1 MNIFISFH
9 AKIGNKWTCNV
20 LFGVWT
26 EVNLVEM
33 VSLDAKKLLNLRS
46 KTWSSQGWSV
56 WIAAKRRF
64 HFSLTHT
71 HTTKDTN
78 GKAEP
83 YRTACQ
89 AKIWEHIFD
98 LAEQWSDPGVHS
110 GAGPCPSSICPSFC
124 IVGQQRAVD
133 EVSQIEMNLYSS
145 GTAAC
150 KTQLL
155 FFHPFSGEQHVL
167 ETVIQR
173 LRCWQ
178 PSFS

>member
-1 MNIFISFH
+1 MQRNS
-9 AKIGNKWTCNV
+9 
-20 LFGVWT
+20 
-26 EVNLVEM
+26 
-33 VSLDAKKLLNLRS
+33 SLCTQRYGAVKDDQCELLPNAD
-46 KTWSSQGWSV
+46 SSSPW
-56 WIAAKRRF
+56 
-64 HFSLTHT
+64 HTLTHT
-71 HTTKDTN
+71 YTTKDTN
-78 GKAEP
+78 GEAEP
-83 YRTACQ
+83 HRTACQ

-98 LAEQWSDPGVHS
+98 LAEQSSDPGVHS
-110 GAGPCPSSICPSFC
+110 GAGLCPSSICPSFC

-167 ETVIQR
+167 ETVAQR